1 MMAKKTRNSVVLA
14 KLQTTAGTAAQPAGA
29 TDAVMVR
36 SLTATPLSAE
46 FVERELLRP
55 YMGNS
60 GQIATTQYAQLEFEV
75 ELAGA
80 GTAGKAPA
88 WGPLLRACGFAE
100 TVTVGTDVRYLP
112 VSTDF
117 ELITLHYFLD
127 GLFHKIVDARGT
139 VAFDLTAK
147 SIPVLRYRFMG
158 AYVPITD
165 GAMPAGVDFSAF
177 QIPKAVNKANTP
189 AWSLGAY
196 SGCLQSMTFDV
207 ANQLV
212 WRSLIGCEGA
222 EITDRKPTGK
232 LVLELPRIADL
243 DWPTMVLS
251 GAGSP
256 LSVTHG
262 VAAGHIV
269 EIKASAAQMT
279 NPTYSDQEGVAMLNL
294 DTNINPGTAGN
305 DELEIIVK

>member
-1 MMAKKTRNSVVLA
+1 MAKKTRKSVVLA
-14 KLQTTAGTAAQPAGA
+14 KLQASGGTDAQPAGA
-29 TDAVMVR
+29 TDAVLVR
-36 SLTATPLSAE
+36 NLTATPLSAE

-60 GQIATTQYAQLEFEV
+60 GQVAVTQYAQLEFEV
-75 ELAGA
+75 ELAGS
-80 GTAGKAPA
+80 GTPGTPPA
-88 WGPLLRACGFAE
+88 WGPLLRASGFAE
-100 TVTVGTDVRYLP
+100 TITEDADVRYLP
-112 VSTDF
+112 ISDDF

-139 VAFDLTAK
+139 VAIDLTAK

-158 AYVPITD
+158 AYQPISD
-165 GAMPAGVDFSAF
+165 GAMPAGVNFSAF

-196 SGCLQSMTFDV
+196 TGCLQSMSFDI

-212 WRSLIGCEGA
+212 WRTLIGCEGA

-243 DWPTMVLS
+243 NWPTMVLS

-269 EIKASAAQMT
+269 QINANAAQLT
-279 NPTYSDQEGVAMLNL
+279 NPTYSDQDGVAMLNL
-294 DTNINPGTAGN
+294 DMNINPGAVGN
-305 DELEIIVK
+305 DELEVVVK